1 MRGHESEII
10 LFEAAARELK
20 RLGAVPL
27 PTAEKIKAEL
37 AALNARKET
46 LLVEYKTT
54 RAEAR
59 EFETIKQNVDILL
72 SSPKEQEQ
80 KRTQHIE

>member
-27 PTAEKIKAEL
+27 PTAESMKAEL
-37 AALNARKET
+37 AALKDQ
-46 LLVEYKTT
+46 L
-54 RAEAR
+54 AE
-59 EFETIKQNVDILL
+59 KQGQQPEN
-72 SSPKEQEQ
+72 Q
-80 KRTQHIE
+80 